1 MKYDFCGYAT
11 RSNVKCSD
19 GRTIM
24 KDAFRDDDG
33 KKVPLV
39 WNHDHSK
46 ASSVLGH
53 GILENRD
60 DGVYVYASFNDTPE
74 GQRAKELVRHGDIT
88 ALSIFA
94 NKLKETAGKVMHGVI
109 REVSLVMAGAN
120 PEAMIDS
127 YVAHSDGSIQ
137 MDRSQG
143 QFYSGMD
150 GELYHS
156 EDNESDE
163 EDAEELNS
171 GSELEHA
178 EDGSE
183 EDEEEAARDR
193 RRERAA
199 ARARKD
205 SEEADEAEDA
215 ETDED
220 EPDEDDSE
228 ESPDEEETE
237 EPEEEEDE
245 KRVRHA
251 DESGEDDD
259 ETTIGD
265 VLDTFTPDQKVV
277 IKAIVDDAVA
287 EAKKSMEHSDEEDT
301 EMKKNLFE
309 QGNQEEN
316 VLSHADEMKI
326 LEMAK
331 DTSIGTLQ
339 KAIKSFCEDESLAHG
354 FDSQS
359 LTLMFPEYKDLKP
372 GAPEMLTDDQGWISK
387 VLAKVHKSPLTHIR
401 VRFTDI
407 RAIADGNRAKGY
419 RKGTQKA
426 LTGDISAIYRT
437 TDPQT
442 IYIRSDLPRDDVLD
456 IQDFDYVAY
465 MYNIDRM
472 NLNEELATA
481 IMLGDGRG
489 VSDPNKIKEDKII
502 PIWTD
507 AELFTIHRA
516 VDFDAVKT
524 QLQGSNTNMYFGENF
539 VYAEG
544 FVQELLYGRE
554 DAKNVGQGDL
564 YITPHALNKMLLAR
578 DRNGRRI
585 YNTVEEL
592 RSALN
597 VNSII
602 TVEQFEGKTRTV
614 TVEGVSK
621 TYSLL
626 AILYD
631 MKNYHLGAA
640 KGGEITHFTDF
651 DINFNTLQSLLETRT
666 SGMNT
671 RPLSAL
677 VLEEEVT
684 AGNEES
690 NDDETT

>member
-94 NKLKETAGKVMHGVI
+94 NKLKESAGRVMHGVI

-205 SEEADEAEDA
+205 SEKEDEAEDA

-220 EPDEDDSE
+220 EPEEDDSK

-359 LTLMFPEYKDLKP
+359 LTLMFPEYLS
-372 GAPEMLTDDQGWISK
+372 LI
-387 VLAKVHKSPLTHIR
+387 HI
-401 VRFTDI
+401 
-407 RAIADGNRAKGY
+407 
-419 RKGTQKA
+419 
-426 LTGDISAIYRT
+426 
-437 TDPQT
+437 
-442 IYIRSDLPRDDVLD
+442 
-456 IQDFDYVAY
+456 
-465 MYNIDRM
+465 
-472 NLNEELATA
+472 
-481 IMLGDGRG
+481 
-489 VSDPNKIKEDKII
+489 
-502 PIWTD
+502 
-507 AELFTIHRA
+507 
-516 VDFDAVKT
+516 
-524 QLQGSNTNMYFGENF
+524 
-539 VYAEG
+539 
-544 FVQELLYGRE
+544 
-554 DAKNVGQGDL
+554 
-564 YITPHALNKMLLAR
+564 
-578 DRNGRRI
+578 
-585 YNTVEEL
+585 
-592 RSALN
+592 
-597 VNSII
+597 
-602 TVEQFEGKTRTV
+602 
-614 TVEGVSK
+614 
-621 TYSLL
+621 
-626 AILYD
+626 
-631 MKNYHLGAA
+631 
-640 KGGEITHFTDF
+640 
-651 DINFNTLQSLLETRT
+651 
-666 SGMNT
+666 
-671 RPLSAL
+671 
-677 VLEEEVT
+677 
-684 AGNEES
+684 
-690 NDDETT
+690 